1 MDFKQ
6 IEAFVSVAKNKSFS
20 KGAEKIFLTQPTVSS
35 HISSLEKELKVTLLK
50 RNGREV
56 TLTEEGKIFLKYA
69 EELLNLRS
77 KAVQNLQEFTGKISG
92 SLVISASTIPSYYI
106 LPDIISS
113 FKEKYKDVNFHIKTG
128 DSKTVTKN
136 LLEETCEIG
145 FSGAQ
150 LEKKLCYEEIAKDE
164 LVFIAA
170 NNQRFS
176 DINGEIEIRD
186 LLKLPFII
194 RESGSG
200 TREIF
205 EKGLKD
211 LGVSINQLN
220 ITMEMD
226 SLEGI
231 KEAVK
236 KGLGITV
243 LSKFA
248 VKDELEYNKIKAFK
262 LKEIDF
268 QRYIYLVTNPRNP
281 LTPLAKTFREHVISI
296 YKKGGLENV

>member
-69 EELLNLRS
+69 EELLSLRS

-92 SLVISASTIPSYYI
+92 NLVISASTIPSYYI

-113 FKEKYKDVNFHIKTG
+113 FKEKYKDVNFHVRTG
-128 DSKTVTKN
+128 DSKMVTKN

-145 FSGAQ
+145 FAGAQ
-150 LEKKLCYEEIAKDE
+150 LEKKLSYEEITMDE

-176 DINGEIEIRD
+176 DIGEEIEIRE

-205 EKGLKD
+205 EKGLKE
-211 LGVSINQLN
+211 LGISISQLN

-226 SLEGI
+226 NLEGI

-248 VKDELEYNKIKAFK
+248 VKDELEYNKIKTFK
-262 LKEIDF
+262 IKEANF
-268 QRYIYLVTNPRNP
+268 QRYIYLVTNPKNS
-281 LTPLAKTFREHVISI
+281 LTPIAKAFREHVISI
-296 YKKGGLENV
+296 YKKGG